1 MKDLTK
7 TVSEKAERVLSFA
20 HQNEA
25 GSFRALCETIQ
36 KISETRS
43 VNTKIAVCTEYL
55 TRLERDEDLNLAA
68 RFIGEGAFDSV
79 SSKRASVG
87 SHTSATAAAE
97 FCEIDYERV
106 FKPSRA
112 ATGSSSETIEK
123 LMANLE
129 AAQNKRNPEL
139 IALSEVDRIF
149 KELAQ
154 VSGRAEKKEILVRS
168 WKKMTPVEI
177 KYFIRMLGSGSLRI
191 GFEVHSVVSS
201 IAKAFNK
208 KPAAVRYVH
217 MITGSIGK
225 TAVLA
230 KKAKL
235 DEAEFR
241 LFHPIP
247 FMLASAIEKPITY
260 DLSGF
265 IAEEKFDGMRCQAHV
280 DGNKVRLYS
289 RDLNDITKS
298 FPDIIEFFIRK
309 NLPPAILDGEICVF
323 KNETIQPS
331 QFLQERMASKK
342 TGKEVRNEFPVLF
355 IAYDLLYTDGFPVF
369 DKTLEDRRKL
379 LETFTA
385 DYQLPIS
392 RQIDVRSI
400 AHVEK
405 LVKRAVA
412 HGNEG
417 LMLKE
422 KVSKYE
428 YGERRK
434 SWLKVKKT
442 GGSLTAVIM
451 YAHAVSGQKGE
462 TLSDFTL
469 GISVRDDERY
479 EEKFIPIGKV
489 CSGYSDDELIE
500 MNKKVKELTVERYGP
515 TLGLIPELIVEIE
528 FDHIQPNPRTKA
540 GYTLQLPRFKAIR
553 RDLSPDD
560 TDTLKDVE
568 RLYQK
573 KIVRKRLKQ
582 DKNPSFLF
590 AGPMYVDD

>member
-1 MKDLTK
+1 MKDLNK
-7 TVSEKAERVLSFA
+7 TDTEITGRIPSFS

-25 GSFRALCETIQ
+25 GYFRALCETIQ
-36 KISETRS
+36 EIRETRS
-43 VNTKIAVCTEYL
+43 VNAKIAVCTEYF

-68 RFIGEGAFDSV
+68 RFIGEGAFDPI
-79 SSKRASVG
+79 SSKRSSVG
-87 SHTSATAAAE
+87 SRTSATAAAE
-97 FCEIDYERV
+97 FCEVDYEMV
-106 FKPSRA
+106 FKPCRA
-112 ATGSSSETIEK
+112 ATGSNSETIEK
-123 LMANLE
+123 LMANLDT
-129 AAQNKRNPEL
+129 AQNKRNPEL
-139 IALSEVDRIF
+139 IPLSEVDRIF

-154 VSGRAEKKEILVRS
+154 VSGRAEKQEILVQS

-177 KYFIRMLGSGSLRI
+177 KYFMRMLGRGSLRI
-191 GFEVHSVVSS
+191 GFEAHSVVSS

-208 KPAAVRYVH
+208 KPAVVRYVH

-230 KKAKL
+230 KNAKL

-247 FMLASAIEKPITY
+247 FMLASAIEKQITF
-260 DLSGF
+260 DLSGY
-265 IAEEKFDGMRCQAHV
+265 IAEDKFDGMRCQVHV
-280 DGNKVRLYS
+280 DGNTVRLYS

-298 FPDIIEFFIRK
+298 FPEIIEFFIRK

-331 QFLQERMASKK
+331 QFLQKRMGSKK
-342 TGKEVRNEFPVLF
+342 TGMEVRKEFPVLF

-369 DKTLEDRRKL
+369 DKTLADRRKL
-379 LETFTA
+379 LEAFTA

-392 RQIDVRSI
+392 RQIDVRSSE
-400 AHVEK
+400 HVEK

-417 LMLKE
+417 LMLKK

-434 SWLKVKKT
+434 SWLKVKKPR
-442 GGSLTAVIM
+442 GSLTVVIM
-451 YAHAVSGQKGE
+451 YAHAPSDKKGE

-479 EEKFIPIGKV
+479 EENFIPIGKA
-489 CSGYSDDELIE
+489 CSGYSDDELTEI
-500 MNKKVKELTVERYGP
+500 NKKVKELTVERYGP

-528 FDHIQPNPRTKA
+528 FDDIQPNPRTKA
-540 GYTLQLPRFKAIR
+540 GYTLKLPRFKAIR
-553 RDLSPDD
+553 RDLSSDD
-560 TDTLKDVE
+560 TATLKDVE
-568 RLYQK
+568 RLYQQ
-573 KIVRKRLKQ
+573 KIDRKRLKQ
-582 DKNPSFLF
+582 DKNQSFFF
-590 AGPMYVDD
+590 AGPMYIDT